1 MSNFIENKSG
11 VGGAVEREVTVLN
24 NQTTHRSTE
33 TTPQPLVGDDLNSS
47 RSSRPDDFG
56 DGPEQTYCYKFED
69 LEFTFDK
76 NNSAGMSCISKTMR
90 RVVITTSPNHGRE
103 IRIYSKDRKSI
114 MPKNHI
120 PFSYCNPII
129 ESSDSSV
136 TLRRSDKT
144 TVTLNSDNN
153 TLVQLFCNE
162 IITHQRRLHMFRDL
176 MWKYTHCFQS
186 TGIRMIMTT
195 KNTKQT
201 AAMTRC
207 RTLRYEKHI
216 KTMSKHFITTAL
228 RYLTNHLQ
236 HGPEGYT
243 YLQRYFF
250 DRWYQE
256 YNRNCIKESIKQN
269 HASIQTITNLFN
281 NGDVSRR
288 SFRPQSAQQYSSHSN
303 KLMQTT
309 KIAHHVNSV
318 NKELNE
324 IVTSLQNITYCTNE
338 NAQNDYTD
346 AEKITIVKNLQHL
359 ADLRHNLQTMN
370 NEEEEFILVG
380 DQSSGKSS
388 LLCMLLGV
396 NIGYTSEH
404 FATRCPVRY
413 LLEPCPPAQ
422 GWSYQ
427 FENPQTKD
435 FENVTQDELQKKL
448 TTHFEKVIGR
458 QIVYNPIT
466 IKIWSPVCTSSMTL
480 VDLPGLVGKGTDKIK
495 QQQHNKSYHI
505 VQEYL
510 KKTNNIV
517 MFVQRVDLD
526 VGSLNTMIL
535 DEVQKRPADKVVY
548 CLTHFDRLCTDK
560 DVALEEIMRVITASA
575 HDIACNRDMFLL
587 SLPKR
592 VEDLRDKEH
601 VTHDIISKLKADYP
615 EKFRRNTIHFNLPD
629 LKKFL
634 RKNIHKHVNQIEGVV
649 YQFIKHQREILTEQT
664 HYINKSLCE
673 PIINDIVLEQFIDQF
688 KKKTIKLLKGQFL
701 PERSSIEQN
710 FFESL
715 KIEVYNANKYAIENN
730 VSIWPPRDMKQRPD
744 KKIPVDDSNCDHLE
758 SAESTAVETA
768 KSREQFIGSEHQNDT
783 EPLLVF
789 ENSPRASPDHI
800 EEKSTKSD
808 ISMASVRLSIIPE
821 VPEHDNEDYDSYFGE
836 TMDSSLQRDLV
847 SHALFTRTIYELQ
860 LRLWSVFLSPRY
872 QDIIYAIAT
881 DPNINLDGPKDAI
894 YCVMTHTIKQQLSMN
909 NFFSYAMKRLEYI
922 LYKVIRYVI
931 WFMQNSPE
939 TSQECMILM
948 SRPEFQAI
956 LEIEIH
962 KYCHKLST
970 ETYEELTKVFDEI
983 MSAPIVVSHALRYKE
998 MLIQN
1003 FGWTEEEIVACTQED
1018 IFKPRPINVEKD
1030 TKQYNHETEN
1040 ARTESIKHLITLH
1053 IHVRLIMITEHMVRA
1068 IDFNWRRMLD
1078 DSKESTFLNTGT
1090 DIFTHIKHNVLRSVV
1105 VNGYN
1110 YKGEYLYKLY
1120 SGDEQTKLEDE
1131 KQCIEDVLTAL
1142 DDIVVTCELLPNLM
1156 TSSMKIAGD
1165 KFL

>member
-1 MSNFIENKSG
+1 M
-11 VGGAVEREVTVLN
+11 
-24 NQTTHRSTE
+24 
-33 TTPQPLVGDDLNSS
+33 
-47 RSSRPDDFG
+47 
-56 DGPEQTYCYKFED
+56 
-69 LEFTFDK
+69 
-76 NNSAGMSCISKTMR
+76 
-90 RVVITTSPNHGRE
+90 
-103 IRIYSKDRKSI
+103 
-114 MPKNHI
+114 
-120 PFSYCNPII
+120 
-129 ESSDSSV
+129 
-136 TLRRSDKT
+136 
-144 TVTLNSDNN
+144 
-153 TLVQLFCNE
+153 
-162 IITHQRRLHMFRDL
+162 
-176 MWKYTHCFQS
+176 
-186 TGIRMIMTT
+186 
-195 KNTKQT
+195 
-201 AAMTRC
+201 
-207 RTLRYEKHI
+207 
-216 KTMSKHFITTAL
+216 
-228 RYLTNHLQ
+228 
-236 HGPEGYT
+236 
-243 YLQRYFF
+243 
-250 DRWYQE
+250 
-256 YNRNCIKESIKQN
+256 
-269 HASIQTITNLFN
+269 
-281 NGDVSRR
+281 
-288 SFRPQSAQQYSSHSN
+288 
-303 KLMQTT
+303 
-309 KIAHHVNSV
+309 
-318 NKELNE
+318 
-324 IVTSLQNITYCTNE
+324 
-338 NAQNDYTD
+338 
-346 AEKITIVKNLQHL
+346 
-359 ADLRHNLQTMN
+359 
-370 NEEEEFILVG
+370 
-380 DQSSGKSS
+380 
-388 LLCMLLGV
+388 
-396 NIGYTSEH
+396 
-404 FATRCPVRY
+404 
-413 LLEPCPPAQ
+413 
-422 GWSYQ
+422 
-427 FENPQTKD
+427 
-435 FENVTQDELQKKL
+435 
-448 TTHFEKVIGR
+448 
-458 QIVYNPIT
+458 
-466 IKIWSPVCTSSMTL
+466 
-480 VDLPGLVGKGTDKIK
+480 
-495 QQQHNKSYHI
+495 
-505 VQEYL
+505 
-510 KKTNNIV
+510 
-517 MFVQRVDLD
+517 
-526 VGSLNTMIL
+526 
-535 DEVQKRPADKVVY
+535 
-548 CLTHFDRLCTDK
+548 
-560 DVALEEIMRVITASA
+560 
-575 HDIACNRDMFLL
+575 
-587 SLPKR
+587 
-592 VEDLRDKEH
+592 
-601 VTHDIISKLKADYP
+601 
-615 EKFRRNTIHFNLPD
+615 
-629 LKKFL
+629 

-730 VSIWPPRDMKQRPD
+730 VSIWPPRDMKQRQD

-758 SAESTAVETA
+758 SAESTAAETA
-768 KSREQFIGSEHQNDT
+768 KSREQFIGPEHQIDA

-821 VPEHDNEDYDSYFGE
+821 VPEDDNEDYDSYFGE

-1030 TKQYNHETEN
+1030 AKQYNHETEN